1 MRRLLV
7 MVSAVLATIL
17 FARPDAEADYRGS
30 DPFRDLT
37 GGEADGLMGK
47 YPLSAYKLDTN
58 IDSSTLP
65 GPSWIEEAAA
75 LGANVI
81 WWVTALFVK
90 LTISFVSLAFDLEL
104 LDKDGAMQ
112 PISQAT
118 RRLYSTLS
126 EPAMAFM
133 VVLLAVWVAKKGIWD
148 RRHGEAMGALLM
160 SAAFMIV
167 ALIMILR
174 PMETVGRLASMTN
187 TAAQG
192 VLVGVNGG
200 SLADP
205 DKTRTKIADEL
216 WRTHGYYP
224 WVVLNFGGLRH
235 CVDTDNKDE
244 DGFPTSVAANDPK
257 RNVCRDHVRQVE
269 GAGGYAPRFLAQPY
283 GSDERKAEFEAIRD
297 GEVPQSDTTPA
308 DCPRGAC
315 GQDDDRQE
323 SQQQFA
329 GYYVDKADSPAVDI
343 QQKGGGYDRLGL
355 SMAIA
360 LASLPMIILY
370 AGIAIAIILFQLFAL
385 LLFAFTPIA
394 LLAAAIPGRGHDYF
408 KAWGLMLIGL
418 LLLEALF
425 AVVIIVLMTVS
436 TALTSATGTQGWA
449 YAYLLLAA
457 FYVVV
462 LWKRHALPQ
471 AVASRRSVRSVEKT
485 MRSTTE
491 KVVHAGTT
499 AVTHPMKTIRDSVK
513 DRDSTVV
520 DKSQTQER
528 ATKEDAQPTVVPMAG
543 ENGRESS
550 EPPKAEPVKD
560 RGATP
565 ANPVFVAE
573 GVKPATREAAD
584 VESARPPG
592 VAAVPSRQEPAR
604 QEADEPVSA
613 PSVPGLPPQ
622 AKEPPPVERPT
633 MPQDVEPPEPPL
645 IERPDVRPAP
655 AQERAP
661 QRDSLAPPPEIRD

>member
-1 MRRLLV
+1 
-7 MVSAVLATIL
+7 
-17 FARPDAEADYRGS
+17 
-30 DPFRDLT
+30 
-37 GGEADGLMGK
+37 
-47 YPLSAYKLDTN
+47 
-58 IDSSTLP
+58 
-65 GPSWIEEAAA
+65 
-75 LGANVI
+75 
-81 WWVTALFVK
+81 
-90 LTISFVSLAFDLEL
+90 
-104 LDKDGAMQ
+104 
-112 PISQAT
+112 
-118 RRLYSTLS
+118 
-126 EPAMAFM
+126 
-133 VVLLAVWVAKKGIWD
+133 
-148 RRHGEAMGALLM
+148 
-160 SAAFMIV
+160 
-167 ALIMILR
+167 
-174 PMETVGRLASMTN
+174 
-187 TAAQG
+187 
-192 VLVGVNGG
+192 
-200 SLADP
+200 
-205 DKTRTKIADEL
+205 
-216 WRTHGYYP
+216 
-224 WVVLNFGGLRH
+224 
-235 CVDTDNKDE
+235 
-244 DGFPTSVAANDPK
+244 
-257 RNVCRDHVRQVE
+257 
-269 GAGGYAPRFLAQPY
+269 
-283 GSDERKAEFEAIRD
+283 
-297 GEVPQSDTTPA
+297 
-308 DCPRGAC
+308 
-315 GQDDDRQE
+315 
-323 SQQQFA
+323 
-329 GYYVDKADSPAVDI
+329 
-343 QQKGGGYDRLGL
+343 
-355 SMAIA
+355 
-360 LASLPMIILY
+360 
-370 AGIAIAIILFQLFAL
+370 
-385 LLFAFTPIA
+385 
-394 LLAAAIPGRGHDYF
+394 
-408 KAWGLMLIGL
+408 
-418 LLLEALF
+418 
-425 AVVIIVLMTVS
+425 VIIVLMTVS